1 MLGGGD
7 DLLPVYTD
15 CMTTIGPHGGDGTV
29 PRPGNVRLR
38 AIVAVDSQHR
48 VQCQQPGCGHSVY
61 AAIHVVEEEG
71 HLLVLGSTCF
81 AQRYGSASA
90 LGPAQYGG
98 AGGQKLTD
106 EERQLLIQN
115 TVALLA
121 RFEAQAVAD
130 AEAVALAK
138 TKAEANELL
147 QKQQMVEKLQRPRA
161 LSAVPQSAIPGLAQ
175 PSRSPWPWQMEQ
187 TSVALF
193 TAPDGAHWLRVQHK
207 DGSQKLVPWPQFD
220 GWEFAFPPGFGRV
233 DSSIGAIAVDN
244 IVEAIK
250 AMRSMGFPGPKI
262 GRWQDVLPRRHV
274 PVPGS
279 R

>member
-1 MLGGGD
+1 
-7 DLLPVYTD
+7 
-15 CMTTIGPHGGDGTV
+15 MTTIRPHGNDGAV
-29 PRPGNVRLR
+29 PSSGNARLR
-38 AIVAVDSQHR
+38 AIVAVDALHR

-61 AAIHVVEEEG
+61 AAIHVVEEDG

-90 LGPAQYGG
+90 LGSAQYGG

-115 TVALLA
+115 TEALLA
-121 RFEAQAVAD
+121 RFEAQAATD

-138 TKAEANELL
+138 TQAEASELL
-147 QKQQMVEKLQRPRA
+147 QKQQMVEKLQRLRA
-161 LSAVPQSAIPGLAQ
+161 LSVAQQSARPGMTQ

-207 DGSQKLVPWPQFD
+207 DGSHKLVPWPQFD

-233 DSSIGAIAVDN
+233 DSSIGAIAVES
-244 IVEAIK
+244 IVDAIQ
-250 AMRSMGFPGPKI
+250 AMRSMGFPSPKI

-274 PVPGS
+274 PGPDS
-279 R
+279 K

>member
-1 MLGGGD
+1 
-7 DLLPVYTD
+7 
-15 CMTTIGPHGGDGTV
+15 MTTIRPHGGDGAA
-29 PRPGNVRLR
+29 PSACNVRLR
-38 AIVAVDSQHR
+38 AIVAVDAQHR

-61 AAIHVVEEEG
+61 AAIHVVEEDG

-90 LGPAQYGG
+90 LGAAQYGG
-98 AGGQKLTD
+98 GGGQKLTD

-115 TVALLA
+115 AVALLA
-121 RFEAQAVAD
+121 RFEAQAIAD

-138 TKAEANELL
+138 TQAQTNELL
-147 QKQQMVEKLQRPRA
+147 QKQQMVDKLQALRDEFAARKFATPGMTRP
-161 LSAVPQSAIPGLAQ
+161 PH
-175 PSRSPWPWQMEQ
+175 SPWPWQMEQ

-244 IVEAIK
+244 IVDAIK